1 MILIYLQL
9 LIQIKVKNEM
19 KIELMKMEIIFF
31 PESLNNSCSKKWIQ
45 LRKIKKIKFYKI
57 F

>member
-1 MILIYLQL
+1 
-9 LIQIKVKNEM
+9 M